1 MAVLLKNLL
10 LRAPK
15 MEDLVAITEL
25 VTTCDFAEYGFTD
38 STMGDLASNWQQSDF
53 NLATDAWVIVTNRG
67 QIVGF
72 VCVWHRDYEQI
83 TTYVGVHP
91 EYRGRGI
98 GTLLLRLVEE
108 RARHFIHKAR
118 PGTRVTLSSSVSG
131 VNEQA
136 KRLFER
142 EGYIQIRKFWRIRVG
157 ADDSSGKSSVRG
169 DFEIDLDVDSQQ
181 LIGATQ
187 LYDRDAVYI
196 IREYSIYEK
205 ELRAGASGQQGVNIN
220 DELEVLTVV
229 G

>member
-25 VTTCDFAEYGFTD
+25 VAACDFAEYGFTD
-38 STMGDLASNWQQSDF
+38 STMEDLASNWQRSDF

-67 QIVGF
+67 QLVGF
-72 VCVWHRDYEQI
+72 VCVWHRDHEQI
-83 TTYVGVHP
+83 SIYVGVHP

-108 RARHFIHKAR
+108 RARQFVRKAR
-118 PGTRVTLSSSVSG
+118 PGTRVTLSSSVSS

-157 ADDSSGKSSVRG
+157 SGESSGKPSRRG
-169 DFEIDLDVDSQQ
+169 NFEIDLDVDSQQ

-205 ELRAGASGQQGVNIN
+205 ELRAGASVQQGVNID
-220 DELEVLTVV
+220 DELKVLTVV

>member
-10 LRAPK
+10 ARAPK

-25 VTTCDFAEYGFTD
+25 VAACDFAEYGFTH
-38 STMGDLASNWQQSDF
+38 STMEDLTSNWQRSDF

-67 QIVGF
+67 QLVGF

-83 TTYVGVHP
+83 SIYVGVHP

-108 RARHFIHKAR
+108 RARHFVRKAR
-118 PGTRVTLSSSVSG
+118 PGTRVTLSSNVSSL
-131 VNEQA
+131 NEQA

-157 ADDSSGKSSVRG
+157 SDESSSKPSRCG
-169 DFEIDLDVDSQQ
+169 DFEIDLDVESHQ

-220 DELEVLTVV
+220 DELKVLTIV